1 MNEFTPP
8 LHASGRPGS
17 SGAEA
22 PHVEVV
28 MSNALMPS
36 VERVAGSF
44 RDPAAFV
51 FSRDGVIYRQ
61 VNDAGRAHY
70 DALMTSGLYAALV
83 ESGDLVRHEE
93 VDGDLSPDGRASC
106 VIRPERVGFISFPY
120 EWCFSQLKDAALLTL
135 RLQKTA
141 IRFGMSLKDATG
153 YNVQFHQGR
162 PVWIDTLSFEPLPV
176 GAPWVAYRQF
186 CELFLAPLALM
197 SKTDVRLQQLLR
209 VFLDGVPVDL
219 AAPLLPART
228 RLSLGLGVHLH
239 LHAASNRRA
248 EKGATKA
255 PLAAKPAPPRKLP
268 ASALP
273 SLVSGL
279 ERAVR
284 GLDWTPSGTVWGN
297 YYDATNYT
305 DAAFDHKRRL
315 VGAAID
321 RLRPSVVWDLGAND
335 GTFSRLASDRGIRT
349 VAFDVDPAAVE
360 KDYRRVVEKH
370 ESLLLPLVMDLTN
383 PSPACGWAGRER
395 QSLAERGPADLV
407 LALALVH
414 HLAIAHNVPLEAIAS
429 YFASLTG
436 ALVIEFVP
444 KEDSQVRRM
453 LATRE
458 DVFNDYT
465 RDGFERAFASHF
477 TIDEATPVSES
488 QRTLYVMRRKT

>member
-1 MNEFTPP
+1 MTD
-8 LHASGRPGS
+8 AW
-17 SGAEA
+17 
-22 PHVEVV
+22 V
-28 MSNALMPS
+28 PS

-51 FSRDGVIYRQ
+51 FTRDGVIYRQ
-61 VNDAGRAHY
+61 VNEAGRAQY
-70 DALMTSGLYAALV
+70 DALMASGLYAALV

-93 VDGDLSPDGRASC
+93 MDRDLSPDGRASC
-106 VIRPERVGFISFPY
+106 VIRPERIPFISFPY

-141 IRFGMSLKDATG
+141 IRFGMSLRDATG

-162 PVWIDTLSFEPLPV
+162 PVWIDTLSFEPLRV

-186 CELFLAPLALM
+186 CELFLAPLAVM
-197 SKTDVRLQQLLR
+197 SRTDVRLQQLLR
-209 VFLDGVPVDL
+209 VFLDGIPVDL
-219 AAPLLPART
+219 AARLLPGRT

-239 LHAASNRRA
+239 LHAASSRRA
-248 EKGATKA
+248 EKLSTAA
-255 PLAAKPAPPRKLP
+255 PPGGKPAAPRKLP

-273 SLVSGL
+273 SLVAGL
-279 ERAVR
+279 ERAVQR
-284 GLDWTPSGTVWGN
+284 LDWTPAGTVWGN
-297 YYDATNYT
+297 YYEATNYT

-315 VGAAID
+315 VDAALD
-321 RLRPSVVWDLGAND
+321 RLRPSVVWDVGAND
-335 GTFSRLASDRGIRT
+335 GTFSRLASARGIRT

-360 KDYRRVVEKH
+360 KNYRRVVQNKET
-370 ESLLLPLVMDLTN
+370 LLLPLVMDLTN

-414 HLAIAHNVPLEAIAS
+414 HLAIAHNVPLDAIAS
-429 YFASLTG
+429 YFASLTR

-444 KEDSQVRRM
+444 KSDSQVQRM

-458 DVFNDYT
+458 DVFDGYT
-465 RDGFERAFASHF
+465 REGFERAFTPHF
-477 TIDEATPVSES
+477 TIDEASPVSES
-488 QRTLYVMRRKT
+488 ERTLYVMRRRAA